1 MPVGRSI
8 AWCPTPRSAP
18 TRSTAREKVK
28 QVVVRF
34 YPNDEDEAIYAHLK
48 AQPRMGEY
56 VKRLVVEDMERAEQ

>member
-1 MPVGRSI
+1 MVSDAQKR
-8 AWCPTPRSAP
+8 ANAKYR
-18 TRSTAREKVK
+18 REKVK

-56 VKRLVVEDMERAEQ
+56 VKRLVMDDMERAKNQ